1 MGGSTKTTQ
10 TTSQTSER
18 DPWAPTVG
26 PLQEIID
33 QLQGRIGATGLTA
46 AEQGALDRLGASAVE
61 GNPYAPQIAGLASD
75 LLGGGPDHSGRVN
88 ATLDE
93 LRESLLPIA
102 RGEGLDIAA
111 SPAYQRVASDVT
123 NRVNGL
129 FAGAGRDLSGAH
141 LQTLARGIAEGTA
154 PLYEAERNRQVA
166 AIDRLHDAG
175 QGATGLLSSLGQTA
189 LANRQAGVGAATA
202 ALQARDAGAT
212 QTLAAEAMRRNLP
225 LENVGAIAN
234 LLVPLAQLGGTAQS
248 QGITTGERREPLL
261 QQITGAVG
269 ALGNLGRSGAFGP
282 GGWLMSGLGSLGG
295 SLGSLGGG
303 LGALGA
309 GSASGLGAAAGAAM
323 PQVAAMLPWLALSD
337 ARAKEDVQEVGALYD
352 GSPVYRFRYRG
363 EPATQIGLIAQ
374 DVEQRNP
381 GAVAEIGGLKA
392 VDYAKATEEAEAL
405 GAAMGGRAGADEAA
419 ADGFD
424 AKDIVSSAASGLA
437 EGLVGLAGLPGDAI
451 DVGTQALDSLAGTR
465 THEGFGRAAGAH
477 AGSEALRAHLERLT
491 GPLHAPQTRAGRY
504 AQTIAGFA
512 PLAIGGPQGLAARL
526 VTRALIPG
534 AASEAAGQATE
545 GSEAE
550 PVARAAGAVA
560 GFAAP
565 KALRAV
571 RRGLLGR
578 LGPRGGGSSRGVL
591 RM

>member
-26 PLQEIID
+26 PLNQLID
-33 QLQGRIGATGLTA
+33 QLQGRLGATGLTG
-46 AEQGALDRLGASAVE
+46 AEQGALDRLGATAAE

-129 FAGAGRDLSGAH
+129 FAGAGRDLSGTH

-295 SLGSLGGG
+295 G

-323 PQVAAMLPWLALSD
+323 PQLAAMLPWLALSD
-337 ARAKEDVQEVGALYD
+337 ARAKEDVQAVGALYD

-451 DVGTQALDSLAGTR
+451 DVGTQALDALAGTR

-477 AGSEALRAHLERLT
+477 AGSESLRAHLERLT

-526 VTRALIPG
+526 ATRALIPG

-545 GSEAE
+545 DSEAE
-550 PVARAAGAVA
+550 PLARAAGAVA

-578 LGPRGGGSSRGVL
+578 LGPRASSRGVL